1 MEDSQYDTNMG
12 WWTDKPER
20 NSRIAELA
28 PRRGPTRRRRS
39 AWPVWISAALVV
51 GLMLALG
58 WSVKSLAGW

>member
-28 PRRGPTRRRRS
+28 PRYRPARRRS
-39 AWPVWISAALVV
+39 AWSVWISAALVV
-51 GLMLALG
+51 ALMVALG